1 MRCTPELG
9 VTVFWGKMSSALV
22 WKHAGMNRTI
32 PGTTVLVTGAGGSI
46 GSALTKTIAGYA
58 PRLLVLFDRSE
69 HNLYQ
74 IETDLRVN
82 RVSVQNASVLGDIC
96 NEELI
101 SETLARYR
109 PSTIYHAAA
118 FKHVPLMEKN
128 PIAAIQN
135 NALGTNVLARAAR
148 KHRVK
153 TTIMVSTDKAGSPR
167 SIMGASKRLA
177 ELALVRWACK
187 ESRMISIRLG
197 NVYGTEGSVVKLFA
211 QQILAGGPV
220 TVTHA
225 EATRY
230 FLELQKAVEL
240 ILVASDLPGDA
251 NILIPY
257 LGKPIKIFDLACR
270 MIEEAG
276 FVANKGIPIK
286 FIGLRPGDKMTE
298 NLASANES
306 VRPTDDSRLSC
317 VKSAEMHLDRF
328 DAVMANLKTAVD
340 GRDLFAILETLRSI
354 VPEYEPS
361 ESVLRSLEG
370 TSS

>member
-1 MRCTPELG
+1 
-9 VTVFWGKMSSALV
+9 
-22 WKHAGMNRTI
+22 MNKTI
-32 PGTTVLVTGAGGSI
+32 PGSTVLVTGAGGSI
-46 GSALTKTIAGYA
+46 GSALTKAIAGYA
-58 PRLLVLFDRSE
+58 PQLLVLLDHSE

-74 IETDLRVN
+74 IETDLGMN
-82 RVSVQNASVLGDIC
+82 PVSVRNASVLGDIC
-96 NEELI
+96 NEEVI
-101 SETLARYR
+101 SETLERYR
-109 PSTIYHAAA
+109 PDTIYHTAA
-118 FKHVPLMEKN
+118 FKHVPLMERN
-128 PIAAIQN
+128 PIVAIQN

-153 TTIMVSTDKAGSPR
+153 AMTMVSTDKAVSPR

-177 ELALVRWACK
+177 ELALVRWSCE
-187 ESRMISIRLG
+187 ESRMSSIRLG

-220 TVTHA
+220 TVTHV

-230 FLELQKAVEL
+230 FLELQEAVEL

-257 LGKPIKIFDLACR
+257 LGEPVRIFDLAHR

-276 FVANKGIPIK
+276 FIPNKGIPII

-298 NLASANES
+298 DLASPNES
-306 VRPTDDSRLSC
+306 VKPTDDPRLSY
-317 VKSAEMHLDRF
+317 VKSAGVHLDRF
-328 DAVMANLKTAVD
+328 DALMANLARAVD
-340 GRDLFAILETLRSI
+340 GRDLFAILETLLCM

-361 ESVLRSLEG
+361 DSLLRSLEG
-370 TSS
+370 ASA